1 MSSIHEKNHR
11 QTLRP
16 PILHLWI
23 FAFLLIIGCQIVL
36 SQTTWAQNDTLLF
49 QENFEDGKADGWVLS
64 PGWSVALD
72 DGNRVL
78 CYSGFPEFEMRGYAN
93 PNVSG
98 WVNFT
103 LELKLKIM
111 KGNLHIDFR
120 SNPGAKYW
128 LGIPEGGG
136 CYLAIG
142 RNDNG
147 SPWNQQIIFSQV
159 IWELSK
165 WYSVKIILN
174 GTHIQIYRDN
184 ILIIDYT
191 DNTEHAILTPGG
203 FAFET
208 FFNMI
213 PGGLVKQYYDD
224 IKVTLVDK

>member
-1 MSSIHEKNHR
+1 MSFINEKNHH
-11 QTLRP
+11 QTLMP
-16 PILHLWI
+16 PVIHLWI
-23 FAFLLIIGCQIVL
+23 FAFLFIIGYQIVL
-36 SQTTWAQNDTLLF
+36 TQASWAQNDTILF
-49 QENFEDGKADGWVLS
+49 QDDFEDGATDWWVLS
-64 PGWSVALD
+64 PGWNIALD

-78 CYSGFPEFEMRGYAN
+78 CYSGFPEFEMRSSAY

-147 SPWNQQIIFSQV
+147 SPWNQQIIFSQE

-174 GTHIQIYRDN
+174 GAHIQIYRDN
-184 ILIIDYT
+184 KLIIDYT
-191 DNTEHAILTPGG
+191 DNTDHAILTPGG

-213 PGGLVKQYYDD
+213 PGRLVKQYFDD
-224 IKVTLVDK
+224 IKVTLID